1 MKEIIEKLERISETL
16 RYYQEKGRPDNS
28 YTIGKMEQRE
38 GILFAL
44 KAMGYKA
51 AENNGKWEITKA

>member
-1 MKEIIEKLERISETL
+1 MKEIIEKLERISEML
-16 RYYQEKGRPDNS
+16 RYYEEKGKRYGS
-28 YTIGKMEQRE
+28 YAIGQMEQRE

-44 KAMGYKA
+44 KAMGYNA